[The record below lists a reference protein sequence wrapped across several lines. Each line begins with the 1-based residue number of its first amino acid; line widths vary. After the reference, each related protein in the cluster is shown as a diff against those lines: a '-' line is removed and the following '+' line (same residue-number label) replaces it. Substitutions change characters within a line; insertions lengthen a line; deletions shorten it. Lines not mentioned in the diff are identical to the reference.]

1 MNKTYKED
9 TVKIAVCLKQVPDT
23 EAEVKWDIPKGT
35 LSRDGMDSITNP
47 FDEFALEEAL
57 LTKENYDGEI
67 IAISMGPEGAKDV
80 LRNALAL
87 TVDETAL
94 CCDDAFAGSDTYA
107 TAYVLASAIKKAGD
121 VDVVFC
127 GKQSTDGNT
136 GVVGA
141 ELAAILGFSQLTQV
155 GKVRSIDAGAKK
167 IVVER
172 AVEGGIEVV
181 EAKLPAVVSVIKGIN
196 EPRLPNLMGIR
207 KASKIDIPQWSAG
220 DLGVDTGKVGAAGA
234 STKVVEIAVPPPRG
248 AGEILKGE
256 IEEVANMITDKLID
270 LKVIK

>member
-1 MNKTYKED
+1 M
-9 TVKIAVCLKQVPDT
+9 KIVVCIKQVPDT

-35 LSRDGMDSITNP
+35 LNRGGMDPITNP

-57 LTKENYDGEI
+57 LTREKYDGEI
-67 IAISMGPEGAKDV
+67 VAITMGPEKATDV

-87 TVDETAL
+87 TANEVHRL
-94 CCDDAFAGSDTYA
+94 SDDSFAGSDTFA
-107 TAYVLASAIKKAGD
+107 TSYVLASAIKKLGD
-121 VDVVFC
+121 VDVIFC

-141 ELAAILGFSQLTQV
+141 ELASLLGFSQLTYV
-155 GKVRSIDAGAKK
+155 SKVRSIDAANKK

-172 AVEGGIEVV
+172 AIEGGVEVV
-181 EAKLPAVVSVIKGIN
+181 EAKLPAIVSVIKGIN

-207 KASKIDIPQWSAG
+207 KAAKIEIPQWNA
-220 DLGVDTGKVGAAGA
+220 DELGVDKGKVGTAGS

-256 IEEVANMITDKLID
+256 LEEVAATVVDKLID
-270 LKVIK
+270 MKVIK

>member
-1 MNKTYKED
+1 M
-9 TVKIAVCLKQVPDT
+9 KIAVCIKQVPDT
-23 EAEVKWDIPKGT
+23 EAEIKWDTPKGT
-35 LSRDGMDSITNP
+35 LKRNDMNPITNP

-57 LTKENYDGEI
+57 LTKEKYNGDI
-67 IAISMGPEGAKDV
+67 VAITMGPEKANDV

-87 TVDETAL
+87 TVNQVQRCT
-94 CCDDAFAGSDTYA
+94 DDAFAGSDTYA
-107 TAYVLASAIKKAGD
+107 TASVLAAALKKIGD

-136 GVVGA
+136 GVVAA
-141 ELAAILGFSQLTQV
+141 ELAALLGWSPLTYV
-155 GKVRSIDAGAKK
+155 SKVRQIDAANKK

-172 AVEGGIEVV
+172 AIEGGVEVT

-207 KASKIDIPQWSAG
+207 KAAKVQIPQWNA
-220 DLGVDTGKVGAAGA
+220 DELGVDKSKVGAANS

-256 IEEVANMITDKLID
+256 LEDIANKVTDRLID
-270 LKVIK
+270 MKVIK

>member
-1 MNKTYKED
+1 
-9 TVKIAVCLKQVPDT
+9 VKIAVCIKQVPDT
-23 EAEVKWDIPKGT
+23 EAEIKWDTPKGT
-35 LSRDGMDSITNP
+35 LKRDGMNPVTNP

-57 LTKENYDGEI
+57 LTREKCDGDI
-67 IAISMGPEGAKDV
+67 VAITMGPEKANDT

-87 TVDETAL
+87 TVNEVHRCT
-94 CCDDAFAGSDTYA
+94 DDAFAGSDTYA
-107 TAYVLASAIKKAGD
+107 TASVLAAALKKIGD

-127 GKQSTDGNT
+127 GRQSTDGNT

-141 ELAAILGFSQLTQV
+141 EVAAILGWSPLTYV
-155 GKVRSIDAGAKK
+155 SKVRQIDAANKK

-172 AVEGGIEVV
+172 AIEGGIEVI

-196 EPRLPNLMGIR
+196 EPRLPN
-207 KASKIDIPQWSAG
+207 QWNAD
-220 DLGVDTGKVGAAGA
+220 DLGVDKGKVGAAGA

-256 IEEVANMITDKLID
+256 LEDIANIVTDRLID
-270 LKVIK
+270 MKVIK

>member
-23 EAEVKWDIPKGT
+23 EAEIKWDIPKGT

-67 IAISMGPEGAKDV
+67 VAISMGPDGAKDV

-87 TVDETAL
+87 TVDEVAL

-107 TAYVLASAIKKAGD
+107 TALVLAAAIKKAGD
-121 VDVVFC
+121 VDVVFT

-136 GVVGA
+136 GVVGQ
-141 ELAAILGFSQLTQV
+141 ELAAILGFSPLTYV
-155 GKVRSIDAGAKK
+155 SKVRSIDAGAKK

-172 AVEGGIEVV
+172 AIEGGIEVI

-207 KASKIDIPQWSAG
+207 KASKIDIPQWTAG
-220 DLGVDTGKVGAAGA
+220 DLGVDAGKVGSAGA

-256 IEEVANMITDKLID
+256 IEEIANMITDKLID

>member
-1 MNKTYKED
+1 
-9 TVKIAVCLKQVPDT
+9 VKIALCIKQVPDT
-23 EAEVKWDIPKGT
+23 EADVKWDTPKGT
-35 LSRDGMDSITNP
+35 LKRDGMNPITNP

-57 LTKENYDGEI
+57 RTREKYSGEVV
-67 IAISMGPEGAKDV
+67 AITMGPEKATDI

-87 TVDETAL
+87 TVNEVHRLT
-94 CCDDAFAGSDTYA
+94 DDAFAGSDTYA
-107 TAYVLASAIKKAGD
+107 TASVLAAAIKKIGN
-121 VDVVFC
+121 VDIVFC

-141 ELAAILGFSQLTQV
+141 ELATILGWSPLTYV
-155 GKVRSIDAGAKK
+155 SKVREIDAANKK

-172 AVEGGIEVV
+172 SIEGGIEVI
-181 EAKLPAVVSVIKGIN
+181 EAKLPAVIKGIN

-207 KASKIDIPQWSAG
+207 KAAKAEIPRWTAD
-220 DLGVDTGKVGAAGA
+220 DLGIDKAKVGAAGS

-256 IEEVANMITDKLID
+256 LEEIANLVTDKLID
-270 LKVIK
+270 MKVIK

>member
-1 MNKTYKED
+1 
-9 TVKIAVCLKQVPDT
+9 VKIVVCIKQVPDT
-23 EAEVKWDIPKGT
+23 EAEIKWDIPKGM
-35 LSRDGMDSITNP
+35 LKRDSIDTITNP

-57 LTKENYDGEI
+57 LTKENFDGDI
-67 IAISMGPEGAKDV
+67 VAISMGPEKANDV

-87 TVDETAL
+87 TVNEVYRLT
-94 CCDDAFAGSDTYA
+94 DDAFAGSDTFG
-107 TAYVLASAIKKAGD
+107 TASVLAAGIKKIGD
-121 VDVVFC
+121 VDVIFC

-141 ELAAILGFSQLTQV
+141 EIASILGYSPLTYV
-155 GKVRSIDAGAKK
+155 SKVRQIDPANKK

-172 AVEGGIEVV
+172 VIEGGTEVV

-207 KASKIDIPQWSAG
+207 KAAKVAIPEWNAD
-220 DLGVDTGKVGAAGA
+220 DLGIDKGKVGTAGS

-256 IEEVANMITDKLID
+256 IEDITNIVTDKLID
-270 LKVIK
+270 MKVIK

>member
-1 MNKTYKED
+1 M
-9 TVKIAVCLKQVPDT
+9 KIAVCIKQVPDT
-23 EAEVKWDIPKGT
+23 EADIKWDTPKGT
-35 LSRDGMDSITNP
+35 LKRDVMNPITNP

-57 LTKENYDGEI
+57 LTREKYDGDI
-67 IAISMGPEGAKDV
+67 VAITMGPEKANDV

-87 TVDETAL
+87 TINEVHRCTDE
-94 CCDDAFAGSDTYA
+94 AFAGSDTYA
-107 TAYVLASAIKKAGD
+107 TASVLAAALKKIGD

-141 ELAAILGFSQLTQV
+141 EVAAILGWSPLTYV
-155 GKVRSIDAGAKK
+155 SKVRQIDVANRK

-172 AVEGGIEVV
+172 AIEGGIEVI
-181 EAKLPAVVSVIKGIN
+181 EAKLPAVISVIKGIN

-207 KASKIDIPQWSAG
+207 KAVKVEIPQWNAD
-220 DLGVDTGKVGAAGA
+220 DLGIDRGRVGAAGS

-256 IEEVANMITDKLID
+256 LEDIANIVTDRLIGM
-270 LKVIK
+270 KIIK

>member
-1 MNKTYKED
+1 M
-9 TVKIAVCLKQVPDT
+9 KIAVCLKQVPDT
-23 EAEVKWDIPKGT
+23 EAEVKWAIPTGV
-35 LSRDGMDSITNP
+35 LNRESMDSITNP

-67 IAISMGPEGAKDV
+67 VALTMGPDKSADV

-87 TVDETAL
+87 TVDSVYQLT
-94 CCDDAFAGSDTYA
+94 DDAFAGSDTYA
-107 TAYVLASAIKKAGD
+107 TASVLAAGIKKVGD

-127 GKQSTDGNT
+127 GRQSTDGNT

-141 ELAAILGFSQLTQV
+141 ELAAILGMSQLTYV
-155 GKVRSIDAGAKK
+155 SKVRSIDAAAKK

-172 AVEGGIEVV
+172 SVEGGNEVV
-181 EAKLPAVVSVIKGIN
+181 EAKLPAVISVVKGIN

-207 KASKIDIPQWSAG
+207 KAGKIEIPKWNAA
-220 DLGVDTGKVGAAGA
+220 DLGVDTAKVGAAG
-234 STKVVEIAVPPPRG
+234 SSSKVVEIAVPPPRG
-248 AGEILKGE
+248 AGEVLKGE
-256 IEEVANMITDKLID
+256 VDEVVATLADKLID

>member
-23 EAEVKWDIPKGT
+23 EAEIKWDIPKGT

-67 IAISMGPEGAKDV
+67 VAISMGPEGATDV

-87 TVDETAL
+87 TVDEVAL
-94 CCDDAFAGSDTYA
+94 CTDDAFAGSDTYS
-107 TAYVLASAIKKAGD
+107 TAYVLAAAIKKAGD
-121 VDVVFC
+121 VDVVFT
-127 GKQSTDGNT
+127 GKQSTDGNS
-136 GVVGA
+136 GVVAA
-141 ELAAILGFSQLTQV
+141 ELAAVLGFAPLTYV
-155 GKVRSIDAGAKK
+155 SKVRSIDAAGKK

-172 AVEGGIEVV
+172 AIEGGTEVI

-207 KASKIDIPQWSAG
+207 KASKIEIPKWNAG
-220 DLGVDTGKVGAAGA
+220 DLGVDAGKVGAAGA

-256 IEEVANMITDKLID
+256 IEEIANTITDKLID

>member
-1 MNKTYKED
+1 VNKLYKED
-9 TVKIAVCLKQVPDT
+9 TVKIVTCIKQVPDT
-23 EAEVKWDIPKGT
+23 EAEIKWNIPKGT
-35 LSRDGMDSITNP
+35 LNREGMPPITNP

-57 LTKENYDGEI
+57 LTREKYDGEI
-67 IAISMGPEGAKDV
+67 VAITMGPDKAVDV

-87 TVDETAL
+87 TVNEVHLLSDP
-94 CCDDAFAGSDTYA
+94 AFAGSDTHG
-107 TAYVLASAIKKAGD
+107 TAYVLSAGIKKLGD

-141 ELAAILGFSQLTQV
+141 ELASLLGFSPLTFV
-155 GKVRSIDAGAKK
+155 SKVREIDAANKK

-172 AVEGGIEVV
+172 AIEGGIEVV

-207 KASKIDIPQWSAG
+207 KAAKVEIPKWNAG
-220 DLGVDTGKVGAAGA
+220 DLGVDTGKVGLASS

-256 IEEVANMITDKLID
+256 LEDITNTLTDKLID

>member
-1 MNKTYKED
+1 M
-9 TVKIAVCLKQVPDT
+9 KIVACIKQVPDT
-23 EAEVKWDIPKGT
+23 EAEVKWDIPKGM
-35 LSRDGMDSITNP
+35 LNREAMDSVTNP

-67 IAISMGPEGAKDV
+67 VAITMGPDKSADV

-87 TVDETAL
+87 TVDSVYQLTDA
-94 CCDDAFAGSDTYA
+94 AFAGSDTFA
-107 TAYVLASAIKKAGD
+107 TATVLAAAIKKIGD

-141 ELAAILGFSQLTQV
+141 QVAAILGYSQLTFV
-155 GKVRSIDAGAKK
+155 SKIRSVDAGAKK
-167 IVVER
+167 MVVER
-172 AVEGGIEVV
+172 AIEGGTEVV
-181 EAKLPAVVSVIKGIN
+181 EAKLPAVVSVVKGIN

-207 KASKIDIPQWSAG
+207 KAAKIPIPQWTAD
-220 DLGVDTGKVGAAGA
+220 DLGVDKSKVGAAG
-234 STKVVEIAVPPPRG
+234 SCTKVAGIAVPPPRG
-248 AGEILKGE
+248 AGEVLKGE
-256 IEEVANMITDKLID
+256 VDEIAATLVDKLID

>member
-1 MNKTYKED
+1 
-9 TVKIAVCLKQVPDT
+9 VKIAVCIKQVPDT
-23 EAEVKWDIPKGT
+23 EAEVRWDTPKGT
-35 LSRDGMDSITNP
+35 LKRDGMNPIINP

-57 LTKENYDGEI
+57 LTREKYEGDI
-67 IAISMGPEGAKDV
+67 VAITMGPEKANDV

-87 TVDETAL
+87 TVNEVHRCT
-94 CCDDAFAGSDTYA
+94 DDAFAGSDTFA
-107 TAYVLASAIKKAGD
+107 AAALKKIGD

-141 ELAAILGFSQLTQV
+141 ELAAILGWSPLTYV
-155 GKVRSIDAGAKK
+155 SKVRQIDAANKK

-172 AVEGGIEVV
+172 AIEGGIEVI

-207 KASKIDIPQWSAG
+207 KAAKVEIPQWKAD
-220 DLGVDTGKVGAAGA
+220 DLGVDKGKVGAAGA

-248 AGEILKGE
+248 TGEILKGE
-256 IEEVANMITDKLID
+256 IEDIANVVTDKLID

>member
-1 MNKTYKED
+1 
-9 TVKIAVCLKQVPDT
+9 VKIALCIKQVPDT
-23 EAEVKWDIPKGT
+23 EADVKWDTPKGT
-35 LSRDGMDSITNP
+35 LKRDGMNPITNP

-57 LTKENYDGEI
+57 RTREKYSGEVV
-67 IAISMGPEGAKDV
+67 AITMGPEKATDI

-87 TVDETAL
+87 TVNEVHRLT
-94 CCDDAFAGSDTYA
+94 DDAFAGSDTYA
-107 TAYVLASAIKKAGD
+107 TASVLAAAIKKIGN
-121 VDVVFC
+121 VDIVFC

-141 ELAAILGFSQLTQV
+141 ELATILGWSPLTYV
-155 GKVRSIDAGAKK
+155 SKVREIDAANKK

-172 AVEGGIEVV
+172 SIEGGIEVI
-181 EAKLPAVVSVIKGIN
+181 EAKLPAVISVIKGIN

-207 KASKIDIPQWSAG
+207 KAAKAEIPRWTAD
-220 DLGVDTGKVGAAGA
+220 DLGIDKAKVGAAGS

-256 IEEVANMITDKLID
+256 LEEIANLVTDKLID
-270 LKVIK
+270 MKVIK

>member
-1 MNKTYKED
+1 M
-9 TVKIAVCLKQVPDT
+9 KIAVCIKQVPDT
-23 EAEVKWDIPKGT
+23 EAEIKWDTPKGT
-35 LSRDGMDSITNP
+35 LKRGDMNPITNP

-57 LTKENYDGEI
+57 LTKEKYNGDI
-67 IAISMGPEGAKDV
+67 VAITMGPEKANDV

-87 TVDETAL
+87 TVNQVQRCT
-94 CCDDAFAGSDTYA
+94 DDAFAGSDTYA
-107 TAYVLASAIKKAGD
+107 TASVLAAALKKIGD

-136 GVVGA
+136 GVVAA
-141 ELAAILGFSQLTQV
+141 ELAALLGWSPLTYV
-155 GKVRSIDAGAKK
+155 SKVRQIDAANKK

-172 AVEGGIEVV
+172 AIEGGVEVT
-181 EAKLPAVVSVIKGIN
+181 EAKLPAIVSVIKGIN

-207 KASKIDIPQWSAG
+207 KAAKMQIPQWNAD
-220 DLGVDTGKVGAAGA
+220 DLGVDKSKVGAASS

-256 IEEVANMITDKLID
+256 LEDIANKVTDRLID
-270 LKVIK
+270 MKVIK

>member
-1 MNKTYKED
+1 M
-9 TVKIAVCLKQVPDT
+9 KIAVCLKQVPDT
-23 EAEVKWDIPKGT
+23 EAEIKWDIPAGALK
-35 LSRDGMDSITNP
+35 REGMDSITNP

-57 LTKENYDGEI
+57 LTRENYDGDI
-67 IAISMGPEGAKDV
+67 VVFSMGPDNAKAV
-80 LRNALAL
+80 LTNALAL
-87 TVDETAL
+87 TANEVHLLSDP
-94 CCDDAFAGSDTYA
+94 AFAGSDTFA
-107 TAYVLASAIKKAGD
+107 TATVLAAAIKKAGD
-121 VDVVFC
+121 IDVIFC

-141 ELAAILGFSQLTQV
+141 ELATILGYSQLTYV
-155 GKVRSIDAGAKK
+155 SKVREIDAASKK

-172 AVEGGIEVV
+172 AIEGGVEVV

-207 KASKIDIPQWSAG
+207 KASKIEIPQWNAS
-220 DLGVDTGKVGAAGA
+220 DLGVDTAKVGKAGA
-234 STKVVEIAVPPPRG
+234 WTSVVEIAVPPPRG

-256 IEEVANMITDKLID
+256 IDEIAALAVDRLLD